1 VDHFWEDFL
10 DSILLVFAF
19 FGLQKVRLQKI
30 DALFARGADLRW
42 FGGFDLQSINQK
54 HH

>member
-1 VDHFWEDFL
+1 VARFWEVFL

-19 FGLQKVRLQKI
+19 FGLQKVWLQKI
-30 DALFARGADLRW
+30 DALFARCADLRW
-42 FGGFDLQSINQK
+42 FGGFNLQSINQK

>member
-1 VDHFWEDFL
+1 VARFWKVFL

-19 FGLQKVRLQKI
+19 FGLQKVWLQKI
-30 DALFARGADLRW
+30 DALFARGDFLRW
-42 FGGFDLQSINQK
+42 FGGFNLQSINQK